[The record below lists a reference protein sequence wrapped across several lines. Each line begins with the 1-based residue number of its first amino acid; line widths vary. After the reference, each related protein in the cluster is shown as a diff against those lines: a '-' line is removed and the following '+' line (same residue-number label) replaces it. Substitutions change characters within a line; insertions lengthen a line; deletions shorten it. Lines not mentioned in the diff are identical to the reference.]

1 MAKKIDLSAMAS
13 KGGKQAA
20 ANMTP
25 EERSRRAK
33 FAATKRWGADVL
45 KAAYG
50 SADKPLIIAG
60 YHIQA
65 YVLEDGTRILTQ
77 GDFQEAMGRHRKA
90 NVRYQDEGE
99 EQTPPILQ
107 GTLLK
112 PFISD
117 DLRKKSMP
125 VKFRTPEGGLASG
138 YRAEILPEVCEVF
151 LKARDAGVLLQRQVH
166 IAVRADILVRGLA
179 SVGIIA
185 LVDEATGYQYE
196 RPRLELAEYLAIY
209 INKKLAAWVSTFP
222 PEFYSQ
228 IYRLKGWRFNP
239 DSTARTPEVGKLTND
254 LVYSRLAPFVLE
266 ELKRITPKDD
276 KGRRKHKFFQRLTPD
291 PGGLK
296 KLEDHFKELLA
307 IMKGYDDRD
316 WKGFYKHA
324 NRAIPQLPQEP
335 DLFSSMPDGN
345 APEVIEG

>member
-1 MAKKIDLSAMAS
+1 MAKKKNGMAS
-13 KGGKQAA
+13 LGGQARA
-20 ANMTP
+20 ASMTK
-25 EERSRRAK
+25 EERSESAK
-33 FAATKRWGADVL
+33 NAAEARWNKEVL
-45 KAAYG
+45 TAVYG
-50 SADKPLIIAG
+50 SEGNPLIIAG
-60 YHIQA
+60 FHIQA

-77 GDFQEAMGRHRKA
+77 GDFQEVIGRHRKA
-90 NVRYQDEGE
+90 SVRYQDEGE
-99 EQTPPILQ
+99 ARTPPILQ
-107 GTLLK
+107 GRLLK

-117 DLRKKSMP
+117 ELMKKSVP
-125 VKFRTPEGGLASG
+125 IKFRTPEGSIASG
-138 YRAEILPEVCEVF
+138 YRAEILPDVCEVF
-151 LKARDAGVLLQRQVH
+151 LKARDAGVLQKQQMH

-196 RPRLELAEYLAIY
+196 RPRLDLAEYLAIY

-228 IYRLKGWRFNP
+228 IYRLKGWNFNP
-239 DSTARTPEVGKLTND
+239 KSTARTPEVGRLTND

-266 ELKRITPKDD
+266 ELKRITPKDG

-335 DLFSSMPDGN
+335 DLFTHMPDGN
-345 APEVIEG
+345 EVIEG